1 MPQPRELP
9 SRKALRKA
17 LAEYHAPSS
26 DLGRAIQRS
35 LRALD
40 KATLRL
46 KACFESRA
54 KGIEDEQKRSAG
66 QSHISAARALR
77 DAETAADKE
86 LAENGAVSPAVK
98 QALAFSKANITTVDL
113 LAKQAATFVARAN
126 EIERDL
132 LAWHDQIT
140 RDCIY
145 ALWDDA
151 AIERVVT
158 VASAGAAAA
167 AFFPAAAPAAA
178 LIAAGLALA
187 DLKSKFLSARK
198 DHEDRAIA
206 RREGALVLLEFANQL
221 TASWLRTLNCR

>member
-1 MPQPRELP
+1 MRQPRELP

-17 LAEYHAPSS
+17 LAEYHTPSS
-26 DLGRAIQRS
+26 NLGRAIQRS
-35 LRALD
+35 LRTLD

-46 KACFESRA
+46 QACFESRA
-54 KGIEDEQKRSAG
+54 KGIEDEQKRSAEH
-66 QSHISAARALR
+66 SRIAAARALR
-77 DAETAADKE
+77 DAEAEADRE
-86 LAENGAVSPAVK
+86 LAATGAVSLAAKQSFAYSKVK
-98 QALAFSKANITTVDL
+98 ITMVDL
-113 LAKQAATFVARAN
+113 LAKQAATFVTRAN

-132 LAWHDQIT
+132 FAWHDQIT
-140 RDCIY
+140 RACID

-158 VASAGAAAA
+158 VGSAGAAAA

-187 DLKSKFLSARK
+187 DLKSKFLSASQNR
-198 DHEDRAIA
+198 EERAIA
-206 RREGALVLLEFANQL
+206 RREGALVLLEFANQI